1 MRVGDFVLLTFPGEL
16 PVQMG
21 LDIKQRSPHKFAS
34 IAGVTNGYIFYTPTV
49 EQLAIS
55 HGAQEDC
62 DCLVAPEWQ
71 PLFEAKVAEILERL

>member
-1 MRVGDFVLLTFPGEL
+1 MAVDQEPIGHFGNTTKVSGRN
-16 PVQMG
+16 
-21 LDIKQRSPHKFAS
+21 
-34 IAGVTNGYIFYTPTV
+34 IAGVTNGYIFYTPRG

-62 DCLVAPEWQ
+62 DWLVAPEWH